1 MLSTLDTVNAPPSS
15 RLSAFTCNKHDR
27 HPNRRRRIRHS
38 ALQLEMLGLHAADLA
53 TLMHVQHGMY
63 LASWHAQTC
72 DSPLLKVTNTVDI
85 SALSLESE
93 DGTKDVCNYMQ
104 RLLGDMVTNL
114 TELCASR

>member
-1 MLSTLDTVNAPPSS
+1 
-15 RLSAFTCNKHDR
+15 
-27 HPNRRRRIRHS
+27 
-38 ALQLEMLGLHAADLA
+38 MLGLHAADLA

-104 RLLGDMVTNL
+104 RLLRDIVTNL
-114 TELCASR
+114 KDYVQAAKDITSQSKVILPKNNSWRVGLMQYSR